1 MDRALLNRLSTL
13 FSLAVMMVLLALF
26 TSPARGASAAADTTT
41 SADSVKLSQKLDI
54 QLRYDNRSNRP
65 S

>member
-1 MDRALLNRLSTL
+1 
-13 FSLAVMMVLLALF
+13 MMVLLALF

-41 SADSVKLSQKLDI
+41 SADSVKFSQKLDI
-54 QLRYDNRSNRP
+54 QPRYDNRSNRP